1 MKLISF
7 GKADHLRAAEDEAP
21 TTVLATT
28 TVLAPTTVPPAAPE
42 EVSAATFGI
51 QPVPVEAV
59 PPADV
64 QAELAAPAVPGAPA
78 APATAAEPTAA
89 PAAPGVPPAPSKDG
103 ELAAQR
109 DRLIERFAIMQC
121 ELGGLFYEMAIR
133 DHVRMDVLIERAAAL
148 QRLDAELGQIERMLE
163 TGASA
168 AGGTCPSCG
177 SIYARGAAF
186 CAQCAHPLAGA

>member
-7 GKADHLRAAEDEAP
+7 GKADHLRAAADEAP
-21 TTVLATT
+21 TTVLA
-28 TVLAPTTVPPAAPE
+28 PTAVPPAAPD

-51 QPVPVEAV
+51 QPTPVQAP

-64 QAELAAPAVPGAPA
+64 QAEL
-78 APATAAEPTAA
+78 TA
-89 PAAPGVPPAPSKDG
+89 PAAPGETAPPATPAAPAPTSAASKDG

-148 QRLDAELGQIERMLE
+148 QRLDAELGQVERMLE
-163 TGASA
+163 TGASS

-177 SIYARGAAF
+177 HIYARGAAF

>member
-21 TTVLATT
+21 TTVLA
-28 TVLAPTTVPPAAPE
+28 PTAVPSGAPE
-42 EVSAATFGI
+42 EVSAATFGT
-51 QPVPVEAV
+51 QPVRVE
-59 PPADV
+59 
-64 QAELAAPAVPGAPA
+64 AELATVMQAEHAAPA
-78 APATAAEPTAA
+78 APAETGPPAAPAQTAA
-89 PAAPGVPPAPSKDG
+89 PAAASKDG

-168 AGGTCPSCG
+168 AGGACPSCG

>member
-7 GKADHLRAAEDEAP
+7 GKADHLRAADDEAP
-21 TTVLATT
+21 TTVLA
-28 TVLAPTTVPPAAPE
+28 PPTVPPGAPE
-42 EVSAATFGI
+42 DVSAATFGI
-51 QPVPVEAV
+51 QPVPVAAV

-64 QAELAAPAVPGAPA
+64 HGELSAPA
-78 APATAAEPTAA
+78 APAEPAALAA
-89 PAAPGVPPAPSKDG
+89 PAAPAAPPGPRSAPSKDG